1 MRLTLQIHFDFEW
14 HHAATLELTDTAAG
28 IFGASIVDYDLDYFV
43 NVASSEFAAGK
54 TIRDYRALSV
64 RHPIDLENRYSRRW
78 PPFLLDLM
86 PQGHARRKLAEHL
99 GLAEGS
105 RASDLPLLLR
115 SATGGIGNIRI
126 KEAADA
132 EAERLCVVERQ
143 GVTEAEILERSDRF
157 MEVADRF
164 GMLASGSS
172 GLQGEWPKV
181 SMTQSND
188 GLYYPDSFVTDE
200 EAVRH
205 VIVKLVR
212 SNEPVD
218 RLILEG
224 EALYSRIAQEIGLN
238 IYEPSTY
245 AEGVLI
251 IPRFDR
257 EKTQGGGTVRLGQ
270 ESLVSAIGVADF
282 GHVGT
287 HETYID
293 VLRQCSA
300 DPFADVVEYLKR
312 DIANL
317 ALGNPDNH
325 GRNSALSK
333 YQDGT
338 IRLSPLF
345 DFAPMRL
352 AKEGIVRST
361 RWAVMRDGGRDHLP
375 DWEQICVDL
384 MPDPGEQKAL
394 AATLTEFAKLLR
406 RAPAIAKDMGA
417 PPDILER
424 AMGRCLAI
432 TDSVLA
438 ACHVM
443 AKDR

>member
-1 MRLTLQIHFDFEW
+1 MRLTLQTHFDGEW
-14 HHAATLELTDTAAG
+14 HHAATLELKDDAAG
-28 IFGASIVDYDLDYFV
+28 FQGTSIVDYDLDYFV
-43 NVASSEFAAGK
+43 TVASAEFSAGK
-54 TIRDYRALSV
+54 TVRDHRALSV
-64 RHPIDLENRYSRRW
+64 RYPIDLENRYSRSW

-132 EAERLCVVERQ
+132 EAERLHGVERQ

-157 MEVADRF
+157 MEVTDRF

-181 SMTQSND
+181 SMTQAND
-188 GLYYPDSFVTDE
+188 GLYYPDSFVTDD

-224 EALYSRIAQEIGLN
+224 EALYSRIAQEIGLKVS
-238 IYEPSTY
+238 EPSSY
-245 AEGVLI
+245 AEGILI

-257 EKTQGGGTVRLGQ
+257 KRKEGGGTVRLGQ
-270 ESLVSAIGVADF
+270 ESLVSAIGIADF

-287 HETYID
+287 HEAYID
-293 VLRQCSA
+293 VLRRYSA
-300 DPFADVVEYLKR
+300 DPFSDIVEYLKR

-333 YQDGT
+333 HQDGT

-361 RWAVMRDGGRDHLP
+361 RWAIMRDSGRDHHP
-375 DWEQICVDL
+375 DWRRICAEL
-384 MPDPGEQKAL
+384 MPDGGDQKAL
-394 AATLTEFAKLLR
+394 EAILVAFAGQLR
-406 RAPAIAKDMGA
+406 QVPAMAKEIGA
-417 PPDILER
+417 SAGILDH
-424 AMGRCLAI
+424 AMGRCLEIA
-432 TDSVLA
+432 DGVLA
-438 ACHVM
+438 AW
-443 AKDR
+443 R

>member
-1 MRLTLQIHFDFEW
+1 
-14 HHAATLELTDTAAG
+14 
-28 IFGASIVDYDLDYFV
+28 
-43 NVASSEFAAGK
+43 
-54 TIRDYRALSV
+54 
-64 RHPIDLENRYSRRW
+64 
-78 PPFLLDLM
+78 LDLM

-126 KEAADA
+126 KEAA
-132 EAERLCVVERQ
+132 EAETERLHGVQRQ
-143 GVTEAEILERSDRF
+143 GVTEVEILERSDRF

-181 SMTQSND
+181 SMTQAND
-188 GLYYPDSFVTDE
+188 GLYYPDSCVTDD

-238 IYEPSTY
+238 VSEPSTH
-245 AEGVLI
+245 AEGILI

-257 EKTQGGGTVRLGQ
+257 KKREGGGTVRLGQ

-287 HETYID
+287 HEAYIE
-293 VLRQCSA
+293 VLRQYSA
-300 DPFADVVEYLKR
+300 DPFADIVEYLKR

-333 YQDGT
+333 HQDGT

-352 AKEGIVRST
+352 AKERIVRST
-361 RWAVMRDGGRDHLP
+361 RWAMMRDGGRDHLP
-375 DWEQICVDL
+375 DWQRICAEL
-384 MPDPGEQKAL
+384 MPDPAEQKV
-394 AATLTEFAKLLR
+394 LTAELSAFAEHLR
-406 RAPAIAKDMGA
+406 QTPRMANDMGTS
-417 PPDILER
+417 PEILER
-424 AMGRCLAI
+424 AMGRCFAI
-432 TDSVLA
+432 TDSLL
-438 ACHVM
+438 M
-443 AKDR
+443 TQ

>member
-1 MRLTLQIHFDFEW
+1 MRLTLQTHFNGDW
-14 HHAATLELTDTAAG
+14 HHAATLELKDDAAG
-28 IFGASIVDYDLDYFV
+28 FQGASIVDYDLDYFV
-43 NVASSEFAAGK
+43 TMASAEFAAGK
-54 TIRDYRALSV
+54 TVRDHRALSV
-64 RHPIDLENRYSRRW
+64 RYPVDLENRYSRSW

-99 GLAEGS
+99 GLTEDS
-105 RASDLPLLLR
+105 RVSDLPLLLR

-126 KEAADA
+126 KEAA
-132 EAERLCVVERQ
+132 EAETERLRGVERQ

-181 SMTQSND
+181 AMTQANN
-188 GLYYPDSFVTDE
+188 GLYYPDSFVADDE
-200 EAVRH
+200 AARH

-212 SNEPVD
+212 SSESVD

-224 EALYSRIAQEIGLN
+224 EALYSRIAKEIGLN
-238 IYEPSTY
+238 VNEPSAY
-245 AEGVLI
+245 AEGILI

-257 EKTQGGGTVRLGQ
+257 KKNEGGGIVRLSQ

-287 HETYID
+287 HEAYID
-293 VLRQCSA
+293 VLRQFSA
-300 DPFADVVEYLKR
+300 DPFADIVEYLKR

-333 YQDGT
+333 HNDGT

-361 RWAVMRDGGRDHLP
+361 RWAMMRDNGRDHLP
-375 DWEQICVDL
+375 DWKHICIEL
-384 MPDPGEQKAL
+384 MTDPAQQKAVM
-394 AATLTEFAKLLR
+394 AALSKFAQHLHQAPTL
-406 RAPAIAKDMGA
+406 AKDLGA
-417 PPDILER
+417 SPETLGR
-424 AMGRCLAI
+424 AMGRCVEIA
-432 TDSVLA
+432 DSVLA
-438 ACHVM
+438 ACH
-443 AKDR
+443 

>member
-1 MRLTLQIHFDFEW
+1 MRLMLQTHFYGQW
-14 HHAATLELTDTAAG
+14 HHAATLELKDDAAYYQ
-28 IFGASIVDYDLDYFV
+28 GASIVDYDLDYFV
-43 NVASSEFAAGK
+43 TVASAEFAGGK
-54 TIRDYRALSV
+54 TVRDHRALSV
-64 RHPIDLENRYSRRW
+64 RYPVDLENRYSRSW

-99 GLAEGS
+99 SLAEGS

-126 KEAADA
+126 KEAA
-132 EAERLCVVERQ
+132 EAETERLRGVERQ

-181 SMTQSND
+181 SMTQAND
-188 GLYYPDSFVTDE
+188 GLYYPDSFVTDD

-238 IYEPSTY
+238 VDEPSTY
-245 AEGVLI
+245 AESVLI

-257 EKTQGGGTVRLGQ
+257 KKKEGGGTVRLGQ

-282 GHVGT
+282 GHVGS
-287 HETYID
+287 HEAYID
-293 VLRQCSA
+293 VLREYSA
-300 DPFADVVEYLKR
+300 NPFADIVEYLKR

-333 YQDGT
+333 HQDGT

-361 RWAVMRDGGRDHLP
+361 RWAMMRDGGRDHLP
-375 DWEQICVDL
+375 DWKRICAEL
-384 MPDPGEQKAL
+384 IPDPDEQNAL
-394 AATLTEFAKLLR
+394 AAELSVFAEYLR
-406 RAPAIAKDMGA
+406 QTPAMAKDMGGS
-417 PPDILER
+417 PEILER
-424 AMGRCLAI
+424 AMGRCIEIAE
-432 TDSVLA
+432 SVLA
-438 ACHVM
+438 ACH
-443 AKDR
+443 

>member
-1 MRLTLQIHFDFEW
+1 
-14 HHAATLELTDTAAG
+14 
-28 IFGASIVDYDLDYFV
+28 
-43 NVASSEFAAGK
+43 
-54 TIRDYRALSV
+54 
-64 RHPIDLENRYSRRW
+64 
-78 PPFLLDLM
+78 M

-99 GLAEGS
+99 SLAEGS

-132 EAERLCVVERQ
+132 EAERLRAVERQ

-181 SMTQSND
+181 SMTQAND
-188 GLYYPDSFVTDE
+188 GLYYPDSFVTDD

-224 EALYSRIAQEIGLN
+224 EALYSRIAQEIGLDVN
-238 IYEPSTY
+238 EPSTH

-257 EKTQGGGTVRLGQ
+257 KKTQSGGTVRLGQ

-282 GHVGT
+282 GHIGT
-287 HETYID
+287 HEAYID
-293 VLRQCSA
+293 VLRQYSA
-300 DPFADVVEYLKR
+300 DPFADIVEYLKR

-333 YQDGT
+333 HQDGT

-361 RWAVMRDGGRDHLP
+361 RWAMMRDGGRDHLP
-375 DWEQICVDL
+375 DWKHICGEL
-384 MPDPGEQKAL
+384 MPDPAEHSGS
-394 AATLTEFAKLLR
+394 AATLAMFAEHLH
-406 RAPAIAKDMGA
+406 RAPAMAKEMGA
-417 PPDILER
+417 STDILER
-424 AMGRCLAI
+424 AMGRCSEIA
-432 TDSVLA
+432 DSVLA
-438 ACHVM
+438 VC
-443 AKDR
+443 R

>member
-1 MRLTLQIHFDFEW
+1 MRLTLETHFEGEW
-14 HHAATLELTDTAAG
+14 HYAATLEVQDDATG
-28 IFGASIVDYDLDYFV
+28 YHGASIVDYDLDYFV
-43 NVASSEFAAGK
+43 TAASAEFAAGK
-54 TIRDYRALSV
+54 TVRDYRALSV
-64 RHPIDLENRYSRRW
+64 RYPVDLENRYSRSW

-99 GLAEGS
+99 GLAETS

-132 EAERLCVVERQ
+132 ETGRLRNVQRQ
-143 GVTEAEILERSDRF
+143 GVTEAEILDRSERF

-181 SMTQSND
+181 SMTQAND
-188 GLYYPDSFVTDE
+188 GLYYPDSFVTDD

-224 EALYSRIAQEIGLN
+224 EALYSRIALEMGLDVS
-238 IYEPSTY
+238 EPSTY

-257 EKTQGGGTVRLGQ
+257 RKREGGGIMRLGQ

-287 HETYID
+287 HEAFID
-293 VLRQCSA
+293 VLRRYSA
-300 DPFADVVEYLKR
+300 NPFADIVEYLKR

-333 YQDGT
+333 HTDGT
-338 IRLSPLF
+338 IQLSPLF

-361 RWAVMRDGGRDHLP
+361 RWAMMRDSGRDHLP
-375 DWEQICVDL
+375 DWKRICVEL
-384 MPDPGEQKAL
+384 MPSPDEQAALVAALSSFAEHLQKAPDM
-394 AATLTEFAKLLR
+394 AR
-406 RAPAIAKDMGA
+406 DMGA
-417 PPDILER
+417 SPEILER
-424 AMGRCLAI
+424 AMGRSREI
-432 TDSVLA
+432 TDSLLA
-438 ACHVM
+438 ACS
-443 AKDR
+443 

>member
-1 MRLTLQIHFDFEW
+1 MRLTLQTHFNGEW
-14 HHAATLELTDTAAG
+14 HHAATLELKDDAAG
-28 IFGASIVDYDLDYFV
+28 FQGASIVDYDLDYFV
-43 NVASSEFAAGK
+43 TVASAEFAAGK
-54 TIRDYRALSV
+54 IVRDHRALSV
-64 RHPIDLENRYSRRW
+64 RYPVDLENRYSRSW

-105 RASDLPLLLR
+105 RASDLQLLLR

-132 EAERLCVVERQ
+132 ETERLRGVERQ
-143 GVTEAEILERSDRF
+143 GVTEADILERSDRF

-181 SMTQSND
+181 SMTQAND
-188 GLYYPDSFVTDE
+188 GLYYPDSFVTDD

-238 IYEPSTY
+238 VSEPSTY

-257 EKTQGGGTVRLGQ
+257 KKREGVGTIRLGQ

-287 HETYID
+287 HEAYID
-293 VLRQCSA
+293 ILRQYSA
-300 DPFADVVEYLKR
+300 DPFADIVEYLKR

-333 YQDGT
+333 HQDGT

-361 RWAVMRDGGRDHLP
+361 RWAMMRDGGRDHLP
-375 DWEQICVDL
+375 DWKRICAEL
-384 MPDPGEQKAL
+384 MPDPVEHKAL
-394 AATLTEFAKLLR
+394 AAALSEFAEHLR
-406 RAPAIAKDMGA
+406 HAPDMANDMGTS
-417 PPDILER
+417 PEILER
-424 AMGRCLAI
+424 AMGRCMEIA
-432 TDSVLA
+432 DSVLA
-438 ACHVM
+438 TCQ
-443 AKDR
+443 

>member
-1 MRLTLQIHFDFEW
+1 MHLTLQTHFNGEW
-14 HHAATLELTDTAAG
+14 HHAATLELKDDATG
-28 IFGASIVDYDLDYFV
+28 FQGASIVDYDLDYFV
-43 NVASSEFAAGK
+43 TAASVEFAAGK
-54 TIRDYRALSV
+54 VVRDHRALSV
-64 RHPIDLENRYSRRW
+64 RYSIDLENRYSRSW

-86 PQGHARRKLAEHL
+86 PQGHARRKLADHL
-99 GLAEGS
+99 GLAEDS

-126 KEAADA
+126 KEAA
-132 EAERLCVVERQ
+132 EAETERLYGVQRQ
-143 GVTEAEILERSDRF
+143 GVTVEEILERSDRF

-164 GMLASGSS
+164 GILASGSI

-181 SMTQSND
+181 SMTQAND
-188 GLYYPDSFVTDE
+188 GLYYPDSFVTDD

-224 EALYSRIAQEIGLN
+224 EAFYSRIAQEIGLN
-238 IYEPSTY
+238 VSEPSTY

-257 EKTQGGGTVRLGQ
+257 QKRHGGGTVRLGQ

-287 HETYID
+287 HEAYID
-293 VLRQCSA
+293 VLRQYSA
-300 DPFADVVEYLKR
+300 DPFADIVEYLKR

-333 YQDGT
+333 HQNGT

-352 AKEGIVRST
+352 AKEGVVRST
-361 RWAVMRDGGRDHLP
+361 SWAMMRDEGRDHFP
-375 DWEQICVDL
+375 DWKRICAEL
-384 MPDPGEQKAL
+384 MHDPAEHKAL
-394 AATLTEFAKLLR
+394 AAALCTFAGHLHQ
-406 RAPAIAKDMGA
+406 APDMAKNMA
-417 PPDILER
+417 AASEIQER
-424 AMGRCLAI
+424 AMGRCIEIA
-432 TDSVLA
+432 DSVLA
-438 ACHVM
+438 ACQ
-443 AKDR
+443 

>member
-1 MRLTLQIHFDFEW
+1 MRLTLETHFEGEW
-14 HHAATLELTDTAAG
+14 HYAATLEVQDDATGYQGAA
-28 IFGASIVDYDLDYFV
+28 IVDYDLDYFV
-43 NVASSEFAAGK
+43 TAASAEFAAGK
-54 TIRDYRALSV
+54 TVRDYRALSV
-64 RHPIDLENRYSRRW
+64 RYPVDLENRYSRSW
-78 PPFLLDLM
+78 PPFLLDLL

-99 GLAEGS
+99 GLAEAS

-132 EAERLCVVERQ
+132 EAGRLRNVQRQ

-181 SMTQSND
+181 SMTQAND
-188 GLYYPDSFVTDE
+188 GLYYPDSFVTDD

-212 SNEPVD
+212 SNEPID

-224 EALYSRIAQEIGLN
+224 EALYSRIAQEISLN
-238 IYEPSTY
+238 VSEPSAY

-257 EKTQGGGTVRLGQ
+257 KNKEGVGAVRLGQ

-287 HETYID
+287 HEAYID
-293 VLRQCSA
+293 VLRQYSA
-300 DPFADVVEYLKR
+300 DPFADIVEYIKR

-333 YQDGT
+333 HQDGT

-361 RWAVMRDGGRDHLP
+361 RWAIMRDGGRDHLP
-375 DWEQICVDL
+375 DWKHICGEL
-384 MPDPGEQKAL
+384 MPDPADHNAL
-394 AATLTEFAKLLR
+394 AAELSVFAEYLR
-406 RAPAIAKDMGA
+406 QTPAMAKDMGGS
-417 PPDILER
+417 PEVLER
-424 AMGRCLAI
+424 AMGRCIEIAE
-432 TDSVLA
+432 SVLA
-438 ACHVM
+438 ACQ
-443 AKDR
+443 

>member
-1 MRLTLQIHFDFEW
+1 MQLTLQTHFDGGW
-14 HHAATLELTDTAAG
+14 HGAAMLELKDGEAG
-28 IFGASIVDYDLDYFV
+28 FLGASIVDYDLDYFV
-43 NVASSEFAAGK
+43 TVASADFSAGK
-54 TIRDYRALSV
+54 TVRDHRALSV
-64 RHPIDLENRYSRRW
+64 RYPVDLENRYSRSW
-78 PPFLLDLM
+78 PRFLLDLM
-86 PQGHARRKLAEHL
+86 PQGHARRQLAGHL
-99 GLAEGS
+99 GLPEGS

-126 KEAADA
+126 REAADA
-132 EAERLCVVERQ
+132 ETERLRGVERQ

-181 SMTQSND
+181 AMTQAND
-188 GLYYPDSFVTDE
+188 GLYYPDSFVGDD

-212 SNEPVD
+212 SNEPAD

-224 EALYSRIAQEIGLN
+224 EALYSRIAQAIGLN
-238 IYEPSTY
+238 VSEPSTY
-245 AEGVLI
+245 SEGVLI

-257 EKTQGGGTVRLGQ
+257 KKKVGGGTVRLGQ

-282 GHVGT
+282 DHIGT
-287 HETYID
+287 HEAYIG
-293 VLRQCSA
+293 VLRQYSA
-300 DPFADVVEYLKR
+300 DPFADIVEYLRR

-333 YQDGT
+333 HQDGT

-361 RWAVMRDGGRDHLP
+361 RWAMMQDVGRDHLP
-375 DWEQICVDL
+375 DWKRICAEL
-384 MPDPGEQKAL
+384 MPDSAEQKAL
-394 AATLTEFAKLLR
+394 AAMLAEFAEHLR
-406 RAPAIAKDMGA
+406 QAPAMAKELGA
-417 PPDILER
+417 ASDILDR
-424 AMGRCLAI
+424 AMGRCIEI
-432 TDSVLA
+432 TDSVLV
-438 ACHVM
+438 ACQ
-443 AKDR
+443 

>member
-1 MRLTLQIHFDFEW
+1 
-14 HHAATLELTDTAAG
+14 
-28 IFGASIVDYDLDYFV
+28 
-43 NVASSEFAAGK
+43 
-54 TIRDYRALSV
+54 
-64 RHPIDLENRYSRRW
+64 
-78 PPFLLDLM
+78 M
-86 PQGHARRKLAEHL
+86 PQGHARRKLADHL
-99 GLAEGS
+99 GLSEGARS
-105 RASDLPLLLR
+105 SDLPLLLR
-115 SATGGIGNIRI
+115 SAVGGIGNVRI
-126 KEAADA
+126 KEAA
-132 EAERLCVVERQ
+132 EAEKQRLHGVQRQ

-181 SMTQSND
+181 SMTKAID
-188 GLYYPDSFVTDE
+188 GLYYPDSFVSDD

-224 EALYSRIAQEIGLN
+224 EALYSQIAQKIGLN
-238 IYEPSTY
+238 VSEPSAY

-257 EKTQGGGTVRLGQ
+257 KKREGGGTVRLGQ

-282 GHVGT
+282 GYVGT
-287 HETYID
+287 HEAYID
-293 VLRQCSA
+293 ILRQYSA
-300 DPFADVVEYLKR
+300 DPLADVVEYLKR

-325 GRNSALSK
+325 GRNTALTK
-333 YQDGT
+333 FQDGT
-338 IRLSPLF
+338 VRLSPLF

-361 RWAVMRDGGRDHLP
+361 RWATMRDAGRDHFP
-375 DWEQICVDL
+375 DWKKICAELFPDL
-384 MPDPGEQKAL
+384 TEQKILASAL
-394 AATLTEFAKLLR
+394 LTFA
-406 RAPAIAKDMGA
+406 
-417 PPDILER
+417 
-424 AMGRCLAI
+424 
-432 TDSVLA
+432 
-438 ACHVM
+438 
-443 AKDR
+443 

>member
-1 MRLTLQIHFDFEW
+1 MRLTLQCHFNGAW
-14 HHAATLELTDTAAG
+14 HDAATLELKDAAAG
-28 IFGASIVDYDLDYFV
+28 FQGASIVDYDLDYFV
-43 NVASSEFAAGK
+43 TVASAEFAAGK
-54 TIRDYRALSV
+54 TVHDHRALSV
-64 RHPIDLENRYSRRW
+64 CCPVDLETRYSRNW

-99 GLAEGS
+99 SLAEGS

-126 KEAADA
+126 KEATDA
-132 EAERLCVVERQ
+132 ETERLRGVERH
-143 GVTEAEILERSDRF
+143 GVTEAEILKRSDRF

-164 GMLASGSS
+164 EMLASGSS

-181 SMTQSND
+181 SMTQAND
-188 GLYYPDSFVTDE
+188 GRYYPDSFVTDD

-212 SNEPVD
+212 SNEPMD

-224 EALYSRIAQEIGLN
+224 EALYSRIALEIGLN
-238 IYEPSTY
+238 VSQPSTY

-257 EKTQGGGTVRLGQ
+257 KKEEGGGTVRLGQ

-287 HETYID
+287 HEAYIE
-293 VLRQCSA
+293 VLRQYSA
-300 DPFADVVEYLKR
+300 DPFADIVEYLKR

-333 YQDGT
+333 HQDGT

-345 DFAPMRL
+345 DFAARQ
-352 AKEGIVRST
+352 
-361 RWAVMRDGGRDHLP
+361 GGD
-375 DWEQICVDL
+375 C
-384 MPDPGEQKAL
+384 AL
-394 AATLTEFAKLLR
+394 H
-406 RAPAIAKDMGA
+406 
-417 PPDILER
+417 
-424 AMGRCLAI
+424 AMGDDA
-432 TDSVLA
+432 
-438 ACHVM
+438 
-443 AKDR
+443 

>member
-1 MRLTLQIHFDFEW
+1 MQLALQVHFRSEW
-14 HHAATLELTDTAAG
+14 HSAATLALETDSAG
-28 IFGASIVDYDLDYFV
+28 FQSASVVDYDLDYFAT
-43 NVASSEFAAGK
+43 VASEAFADGK
-54 TIRDYRALSV
+54 TVRDYRALSV
-64 RHPIDLENRYSRRW
+64 CYPVDLEHRYRRNW

-86 PQGHARRKLAEHL
+86 PQGHARRQLAGHL
-99 GLAEGS
+99 GLPESA

-126 KEAADA
+126 KEAA
-132 EAERLCVVERQ
+132 EAESERLRGVARQ
-143 GVTEAEILERSDRF
+143 GVTERDILERSDRF

-164 GMLASGSS
+164 AMLASGSS

-181 SMTQSND
+181 SMTQAQD
-188 GLYYPDSFVTDE
+188 GLYYPDSFVSDD

-224 EALYSRIAQEIGLN
+224 EALYSRIAEALGLDVH
-238 IYEPSTY
+238 EPSTY
-245 AEGVLI
+245 ADGVLI

-257 EKTQGGGTVRLGQ
+257 MKGVDGETLRLGQ
-270 ESLVSAIGVADF
+270 ESLVSAVGVAEF

-287 HETYID
+287 HEAYID
-293 VLRQCSA
+293 VLRQHSA
-300 DPFADVVEYLKR
+300 DPFTDIAEYLKR

-333 YQDGT
+333 DQDGT

-352 AKEGIVRST
+352 AREGVVRST
-361 RWAVMRDGGRDHLP
+361 RWAMMRDSGRDHSP
-375 DWEQICVDL
+375 DWKLIGDAL
-384 MPDPGEQKAL
+384 MADPTARDRL
-394 AATLTEFAKLLR
+394 AAVLVSFAEHLHH
-406 RAPAIAKDMGA
+406 APAMAKDWGA
-417 PPDILER
+417 PPEVLDH
-424 AMGRCLAI
+424 AMGRCRDVA
-432 TDSVLA
+432 DGVLA
-438 ACHVM
+438 AFS
-443 AKDR
+443 

>member
-1 MRLTLQIHFDFEW
+1 MRLTIQTHFDGKW
-14 HHAATLELTDTAAG
+14 HDAATLELKDNASG
-28 IFGASIVDYDLDYFV
+28 FEGASIVEYDLDYFID
-43 NVASSEFAAGK
+43 VASVEFAAGK
-54 TIRDYRALSV
+54 PVLDNRALSV
-64 RHPIDLENRYSRRW
+64 RHPVDLENRYSRRW
-78 PPFLLDLM
+78 PAFLLDLM
-86 PQGHARRKLAEHL
+86 PQGHARRKLASHL
-99 GLAEGS
+99 GLTEIS

-126 KEAADA
+126 KEAADG
-132 EAERLCVVERQ
+132 EKQRLNGVKRQ

-157 MEVADRF
+157 IEVADHF

-181 SMTQSND
+181 SMTLAND
-188 GLYYPDSFVTDE
+188 GLYYPDSFVTDD

-212 SNEPVD
+212 SNEPTD

-224 EALYSRIAQEIGLN
+224 EAHYSRIAQKIGLN
-238 IYEPSTY
+238 VSEPSIY
-245 AEGVLI
+245 AEGVLV

-257 EKTQGGGTVRLGQ
+257 KAEGGGTVRLGQ
-270 ESLVSAIGVADF
+270 ESLVSAIGIADF

-287 HETYID
+287 HEAYID

-300 DPFADVVEYLKR
+300 DPLSDIVEYLKR

-317 ALGNPDNH
+317 AMGNPDNH

-333 YQDGT
+333 HQDGA

-352 AKEGIVRST
+352 AREGIVRST
-361 RWAVMRDGGRDHLP
+361 KWAMMRDGGRDHLP
-375 DWEQICVDL
+375 DWKQICTELLVD
-384 MPDPGEQKAL
+384 PAEQKAL
-394 AATLTEFAKLLR
+394 AAALSEFAENLR
-406 RAPAIAKDMGA
+406 QAPALAKDAGA
-417 PPDILER
+417 SPEILEH
-424 AMGRCLAI
+424 AMARCVVI
-432 TDSVLA
+432 TDSVLVG
-438 ACHVM
+438 CQ
-443 AKDR
+443 

>member
-1 MRLTLQIHFDFEW
+1 MRLTLQTHFDDEW
-14 HHAATLELTDTAAG
+14 HRAATLELKDDAAG
-28 IFGASIVDYDLDYFV
+28 FQGASIVDYDLDYFV
-43 NVASSEFAAGK
+43 TMASAEFATGK
-54 TIRDYRALSV
+54 TVRDHRALSV
-64 RHPIDLENRYSRRW
+64 RYPVDLQNRYSRSW
-78 PPFLLDLM
+78 PPLLLDLM
-86 PQGHARRKLAEHL
+86 PQGHARRKLADHL

-126 KEAADA
+126 KEAADT
-132 EAERLCVVERQ
+132 EAERMRGVERQ

-181 SMTQSND
+181 SMTQAND
-188 GLYYPDSFVTDE
+188 GLYYPDSFVTDD

-212 SNEPVD
+212 SNDPVD

-238 IYEPSTY
+238 VSEPSTY

-257 EKTQGGGTVRLGQ
+257 KKKESGGTIRLGQ

-287 HETYID
+287 HEAYID
-293 VLRQCSA
+293 VLRQYSA
-300 DPFADVVEYLKR
+300 NPFSDIAEYLKR

-317 ALGNPDNH
+317 ALGNPNNH
-325 GRNSALSK
+325 CRNSALSK
-333 YQDGT
+333 QQDST

-361 RWAVMRDGGRDHLP
+361 RWALMRDGGRDHLP
-375 DWEQICVDL
+375 DWKRICAELMADPAEQN
-384 MPDPGEQKAL
+384 AL
-394 AATLTEFAKLLR
+394 AAELSAFAEYLR
-406 RAPAIAKDMGA
+406 QTPAVAKDMGA
-417 PPDILER
+417 SPEILER
-424 AMGRCLAI
+424 AMGRCIVIA
-432 TDSVLA
+432 DSVLA
-438 ACHVM
+438 ACQ
-443 AKDR
+443 

>member
-1 MRLTLQIHFDFEW
+1 MRLTLQTHFDGEW
-14 HHAATLELTDTAAG
+14 HHTATLELNDDAVG
-28 IFGASIVDYDLDYFV
+28 FQGASIVDYDLDYFV
-43 NVASSEFAAGK
+43 AVASAEFAAGR
-54 TIRDYRALSV
+54 TVRDHRALSV
-64 RHPIDLENRYSRRW
+64 RCPVDLENRYSRSW

-86 PQGHARRKLAEHL
+86 PQGHARRKLADHL
-99 GLAEGS
+99 GLAEGA

-132 EAERLCVVERQ
+132 ETERLRGVERQ
-143 GVTEAEILERSDRF
+143 GVTETEILERSDRF

-181 SMTQSND
+181 SMTQAND
-188 GLYYPDSFVTDE
+188 GLYYPDSFVTDD

-218 RLILEG
+218 RLVLEG

-238 IYEPSTY
+238 VSEPSTY

-257 EKTQGGGTVRLGQ
+257 KKRDGGGTIRLGQ

-287 HETYID
+287 HEAYID
-293 VLRQCSA
+293 VLRQHSA
-300 DPFADVVEYLKR
+300 DPFADIVEYVKR

-333 YQDGT
+333 HQDGT

-361 RWAVMRDGGRDHLP
+361 RWAMMRDSGRDHLP
-375 DWEQICVDL
+375 DWKRICADL
-384 MPDPGEQKAL
+384 MPDTAEQNAL
-394 AATLTEFAKLLR
+394 AAQLSAFADYLR
-406 RAPAIAKDMGA
+406 QTPAMVKDIGA
-417 PPDILER
+417 SPDITDR
-424 AMGRCLAI
+424 AMGRCIEIA
-432 TDSVLA
+432 DSVLA
-438 ACHVM
+438 AYS
-443 AKDR
+443 

>member
-1 MRLTLQIHFDFEW
+1 MRLTLQTHLNHEW
-14 HHAATLELTDTAAG
+14 HYAAALELKDDDAG
-28 IFGASIVDYDLDYFV
+28 FQGASIVDYDLDYFV
-43 NVASSEFAAGK
+43 TMASAEFAAGK
-54 TIRDYRALSV
+54 TVHDHRALSV
-64 RHPIDLENRYSRRW
+64 RYPVDLENRYSRSW

-126 KEAADA
+126 KEAA
-132 EAERLCVVERQ
+132 EAETERLRRVERQ

-157 MEVADRF
+157 MEIADRF

-181 SMTQSND
+181 SMTKAKD
-188 GLYYPDSFVTDE
+188 GLYYPDSFVTDD

-224 EALYSRIAQEIGLN
+224 EALYSRIAQKIGLN
-238 IYEPSTY
+238 VSEPSTY
-245 AEGVLI
+245 AEGILI

-257 EKTQGGGTVRLGQ
+257 RKMARGGTVRLGQ
-270 ESLVSAIGVADF
+270 ESLVSAVGVADF

-287 HETYID
+287 HEAYIE
-293 VLRQCSA
+293 VLRQFSA
-300 DPFADVVEYLKR
+300 DPFADIVEYLKR

-333 YQDGT
+333 HQDGT

-375 DWEQICVDL
+375 DWKRICTEL
-384 MPDPGEQKAL
+384 MPVPAEQELLMASICAFAQHLQHAPEL
-394 AATLTEFAKLLR
+394 AKR
-406 RAPAIAKDMGA
+406 MGA
-417 PPDILER
+417 SPEVLER
-424 AMGRCLAI
+424 AMGRCKEIA
-432 TDSVLA
+432 DNVVA
-438 ACHVM
+438 AC
-443 AKDR
+443 R

>member
-1 MRLTLQIHFDFEW
+1 MRLTLQTHFDNEW
-14 HHAATLELTDTAAG
+14 HDAATLELKDDAAG
-28 IFGASIVDYDLDYFV
+28 YQGASIVDYDLDYFV
-43 NVASSEFAAGK
+43 TAASAEFAAGK
-54 TIRDYRALSV
+54 TVRDHRALSV
-64 RHPIDLENRYSRRW
+64 RYPVDLENRYSSRW

-86 PQGHARRKLAEHL
+86 PQGHARRKLAYHL

-115 SATGGIGNIRI
+115 SAAGGIGNIRI

-132 EAERLCVVERQ
+132 ETERMRTVQRQ
-143 GVTEAEILERSDRF
+143 GVTEAEILERSERF

-181 SMTQSND
+181 SMTQAND
-188 GLYYPDSFVTDE
+188 GLYYPDSFVTDD
-200 EAVRH
+200 EAARH

-224 EALYSRIAQEIGLN
+224 EALYSQIAQKIGLN
-238 IYEPSTY
+238 VSEPSTY

-257 EKTQGGGTVRLGQ
+257 KKTEGGGTVRLGQ

-282 GHVGT
+282 GYVGT
-287 HETYID
+287 HEAYID
-293 VLRQCSA
+293 VLRQYSA
-300 DPFADVVEYLKR
+300 DPLSDMVEYLKR

-317 ALGNPDNH
+317 AFGNPDNH
-325 GRNSALSK
+325 GRNSALTK
-333 YQDGT
+333 HQDGT

-361 RWAVMRDGGRDHLP
+361 RWAIMHDVGRDHLP
-375 DWEQICVDL
+375 DWMHIYGEL
-384 MPDPGEQKAL
+384 MRDPAEQKAL
-394 AATLTEFAKLLR
+394 AAALSVFAEHLLQ
-406 RAPAIAKDMGA
+406 APAMAKEMGA
-417 PPDILER
+417 ASEILER
-424 AMGRCLAI
+424 AMGRCIQIAH
-432 TDSVLA
+432 SVLA
-438 ACHVM
+438 ANL
-443 AKDR
+443 

>member
-1 MRLTLQIHFDFEW
+1 M
-14 HHAATLELTDTAAG
+14 
-28 IFGASIVDYDLDYFV
+28 ASV
-43 NVASSEFAAGK
+43 EFAAGK
-54 TIRDYRALSV
+54 AVRDHRALSV
-64 RHPIDLENRYSRRW
+64 RYPIDLENRYSHSW

-86 PQGHARRKLAEHL
+86 PQGHARRKLADHL

-126 KEAADA
+126 KEAVDA
-132 EAERLCVVERQ
+132 ETERLYGVQRQ
-143 GVTEAEILERSDRF
+143 GVTVEEILERSDRF

-181 SMTQSND
+181 SMTQAND
-188 GLYYPDSFVTDE
+188 GLYYPDSFVTDD
-200 EAVRH
+200 EAVCH

-224 EALYSRIAQEIGLN
+224 EAFYSRIAQEIGLN
-238 IYEPSTY
+238 VSEPSTY

-257 EKTQGGGTVRLGQ
+257 QKRHGGGTVRLGQ

-287 HETYID
+287 HEAYID
-293 VLRQCSA
+293 VLRKYSA
-300 DPFADVVEYLKR
+300 NPFADIVEYLKR

-333 YQDGT
+333 HQNGT
-338 IRLSPLF
+338 VRLSPLF
-345 DFAPMRL
+345 DFTPMRL

-361 RWAVMRDGGRDHLP
+361 RWAMMRDDGRDHFP
-375 DWEQICVDL
+375 DWKRVCAEL
-384 MPDPGEQKAL
+384 MHDPAEHKAL
-394 AATLTEFAKLLR
+394 AAALCKFAGHLHQ
-406 RAPAIAKDMGA
+406 APDMAKNMA
-417 PPDILER
+417 AASEIREH
-424 AMGRCLAI
+424 AMGRCIEIA
-432 TDSVLA
+432 DSVLA
-438 ACHVM
+438 ACQ
-443 AKDR
+443 

>member
-1 MRLTLQIHFDFEW
+1 MLLTLQTHFNGEW
-14 HHAATLELTDTAAG
+14 HHAATLDVKDDAAG
-28 IFGASIVDYDLDYFV
+28 FRGVSIVDYDLDYFV
-43 NVASSEFAAGK
+43 TVASAEFAAGK
-54 TIRDYRALSV
+54 TVRDHRALSV
-64 RHPIDLENRYSRRW
+64 RYPVDLENRYRRSW

-99 GLAEGS
+99 ALAEGS
-105 RASDLPLLLR
+105 HASDLPLLLR

-126 KEAADA
+126 KEAAGA
-132 EAERLCVVERQ
+132 ETERLRGVERQ

-181 SMTQSND
+181 SMTQAND
-188 GLYYPDSFVTDE
+188 GLYYPDSFVTDD

-224 EALYSRIAQEIGLN
+224 EALYSRIAQGIGLN
-238 IYEPSTY
+238 VSEPSTY

-257 EKTQGGGTVRLGQ
+257 KKNEGGGTMRLGQ

-287 HETYID
+287 HEAYID
-293 VLRQCSA
+293 VLRQYSA
-300 DPFADVVEYLKR
+300 NPFADIVEYLKR

-333 YQDGT
+333 HQDGT

-361 RWAVMRDGGRDHLP
+361 RWAMMRDGGLDHLP
-375 DWEQICVDL
+375 DWKRVCTEL
-384 MPDPGEQKAL
+384 MSDPAGQMAL
-394 AATLTEFAKLLR
+394 AAAISTFAEYLR
-406 RAPAIAKDMGA
+406 QAPIVAKDMGA
-417 PPDILER
+417 SPEIRER
-424 AMGRCLAI
+424 AMGRCIEI
-432 TDSVLA
+432 TDSVLT
-438 ACHVM
+438 ACS
-443 AKDR
+443 

>member
-1 MRLTLQIHFDFEW
+1 MRLTLQIHFDGKW
-14 HHAATLELTDTAAG
+14 HHAATLELKDDAAG
-28 IFGASIVDYDLDYFV
+28 FQGASIVDYDLDYFV
-43 NVASSEFAAGK
+43 TVASAEFAAGK
-54 TIRDYRALSV
+54 IVRDHRALSV
-64 RHPIDLENRYSRRW
+64 RYPVDLENRYSRSW

-99 GLAEGS
+99 SLAEGS

-126 KEAADA
+126 KEAA
-132 EAERLCVVERQ
+132 EAETERLRGVERQ

-181 SMTQSND
+181 SMTQAKD
-188 GLYYPDSFVTDE
+188 GLYYPDSFVTDD

-238 IYEPSTY
+238 VHEPSTY
-245 AEGVLI
+245 AESVLI

-257 EKTQGGGTVRLGQ
+257 KEKEGGGTVRLGQ

-282 GHVGT
+282 GHVGS
-287 HETYID
+287 HEAYID
-293 VLRQCSA
+293 VLRQYSA
-300 DPFADVVEYLKR
+300 NPFADIAEYLKR

-333 YQDGT
+333 HQDGT

-361 RWAVMRDGGRDHLP
+361 RWAMMRDSGRDHLP
-375 DWEQICVDL
+375 DWKRICAEL
-384 MPDPGEQKAL
+384 IPDPDEQNAL
-394 AATLTEFAKLLR
+394 ATELSVFAEYLR
-406 RAPAIAKDMGA
+406 QTPAMAKDMGGS
-417 PPDILER
+417 PEILER
-424 AMGRCLAI
+424 AMGRCIQIAEG
-432 TDSVLA
+432 VLA
-438 ACHVM
+438 ACQ
-443 AKDR
+443 

>member
-1 MRLTLQIHFDFEW
+1 MRLTLQTHFDDEW
-14 HHAATLELTDTAAG
+14 HHVATLELKDDAAG
-28 IFGASIVDYDLDYFV
+28 FQGASIVDYDLDYFV
-43 NVASSEFAAGK
+43 TMASAEFATGK
-54 TIRDYRALSV
+54 TVRDHRALSV
-64 RHPIDLENRYSRRW
+64 RYPVDLQNRYSRSW

-86 PQGHARRKLAEHL
+86 PQGYARRKLADHL

-126 KEAADA
+126 KEAADT
-132 EAERLCVVERQ
+132 EAERLRGVERQ
-143 GVTEAEILERSDRF
+143 GMTEGEILERSDRF

-181 SMTQSND
+181 SMTQAND
-188 GLYYPDSFVTDE
+188 GLYYLDSFVTDD
-200 EAVRH
+200 EAMRH

-212 SNEPVD
+212 SNDPVD

-238 IYEPSTY
+238 VSEPSTY
-245 AEGVLI
+245 AEGVLL

-257 EKTQGGGTVRLGQ
+257 KKKESGGTIRLGQ

-287 HETYID
+287 HEAYID
-293 VLRQCSA
+293 VLRQYSA
-300 DPFADVVEYLKR
+300 NPFADIAEYLKR

-333 YQDGT
+333 QQDST

-361 RWAVMRDGGRDHLP
+361 RWALMRDGGRDHLP
-375 DWEQICVDL
+375 DWKRICAELMADPAEQN
-384 MPDPGEQKAL
+384 AL
-394 AATLTEFAKLLR
+394 AAELSAFAEYLR
-406 RAPAIAKDMGA
+406 QTPAMAKDMGA
-417 PPDILER
+417 SPEILER
-424 AMGRCLAI
+424 AMGRCIVIA
-432 TDSVLA
+432 DSVPA
-438 ACHVM
+438 ACQ
-443 AKDR
+443 

>member
-1 MRLTLQIHFDFEW
+1 MRLELQIHFDSEW
-14 HHAATLELTDTAAG
+14 HQAATLEINDDNAG
-28 IFGASIVDYDLDYFV
+28 YQGASIVDYDLDYFV
-43 NVASSEFAAGK
+43 AAASQEFALGK
-54 TIRDYRALSV
+54 AVCDVRALSV
-64 RHPIDLENRYSRRW
+64 RYPVDLENRYSHHW
-78 PPFLLDLM
+78 PSFALDLM

-99 GLAEGS
+99 GIMEAA

-126 KEAADA
+126 RQAADA
-132 EAERLCVVERQ
+132 EAERLHGVQRQ

-181 SMTQSND
+181 SMTQAGD
-188 GLYYPDSFVTDE
+188 GLYYPDSFVDDDE
-200 EAVRH
+200 AMRH

-212 SNEPVD
+212 STEPVD

-224 EALYSRIAQEIGLN
+224 EALYSRIAAEIGLN
-238 IYEPSTY
+238 VSEVSTY
-245 AEGVLI
+245 AEGVLV

-257 EKTQGGGTVRLGQ
+257 QKRENGQTIRLGQ

-282 GHVGT
+282 GHIGA

-293 VLRQCSA
+293 ILKRYSS

-333 YQDGT
+333 YPDGR

-352 AKEGIVRST
+352 AKEGIIRST
-361 RWAVMRDGGRDHLP
+361 RWTSMRDAGRDHLP
-375 DWEQICVDL
+375 DWKLICAEL
-384 MPDPGEQKAL
+384 MPDPAEQARL
-394 AATLTEFAKLLR
+394 TAAISQFAEHLR
-406 RAPAIAKDMGA
+406 EAPRMAKDIGA
-417 PPDILER
+417 PPEILER
-424 AMGRCLAI
+424 AMSRCIEIA
-432 TDSVLA
+432 DSVSV
-438 ACHVM
+438 AC
-443 AKDR
+443 A

>member
-1 MRLTLQIHFDFEW
+1 MRLTLQVHDNGEW
-14 HHAATLELTDTAAG
+14 RGAATLQLQDEGAG
-28 IFGASIVDYDLDYFV
+28 YTGASVIDYDLDYFV
-43 NVASSEFAAGK
+43 EAASVDFANGK
-54 TIRDYRALSV
+54 AVCDHRALSV
-64 RHPIDLENRYSRRW
+64 RYPVDLENRYSRQW

-99 GLAEGS
+99 ELNEAS
-105 RASDLPLLLR
+105 READLPLLLR
-115 SATGGIGNIRI
+115 AATGGIGNIRI

-132 EAERLCVVERQ
+132 EARRRREVKRQ
-143 GVTEAEILERSDRF
+143 GVTENDILERTDHF

-181 SMTQSND
+181 SMTQASD
-188 GLYYPDSFVTDE
+188 GLYYPDGFVADD

-212 SNEPVD
+212 STEPAD

-224 EALYSRIAQEIGLN
+224 EALYSQIAVEIGLSVK
-238 IYEPSTY
+238 ETSTY

-257 EKTQGGGTVRLGQ
+257 QRGNHGQVVRLGQ

-282 GHVGT
+282 GHIGT
-287 HETYID
+287 HEAYID
-293 VLRQCSA
+293 VLKQFSS
-300 DPFADVVEYLKR
+300 DPFADIAEYIRR
-312 DIANL
+312 DVANL

-333 YQDGT
+333 YPDGS

-352 AKEGIVRST
+352 AKEGIIRST
-361 RWAVMRDGGRDHLP
+361 RWACMRDRGRDHLP
-375 DWEQICVDL
+375 DWKTICAELLDD
-384 MPDPGEQKAL
+384 PDDQMRLLSELRK
-394 AATLTEFAKLLR
+394 FAERLKQVPRMARKLD
-406 RAPAIAKDMGA
+406 APSE
-417 PPDILER
+417 ILDR
-424 AMGRCLAI
+424 AMARCAEI
-432 TDSVLA
+432 VDGVLA
-438 ACHVM
+438 TSS
-443 AKDR
+443 

>member
-1 MRLTLQIHFDFEW
+1 MRLTLQTHFDGEW
-14 HHAATLELTDTAAG
+14 HHAATLEIKDDAAG
-28 IFGASIVDYDLDYFV
+28 FQGASIVDYDLDYFV
-43 NVASSEFAAGK
+43 TVASAEFAARK
-54 TIRDYRALSV
+54 TVRDHRALSV
-64 RHPIDLENRYSRRW
+64 RYPVDLENRYSRSW

-86 PQGHARRKLAEHL
+86 PQGHARRKLAGHL

-115 SATGGIGNIRI
+115 SATGGVGNIRI
-126 KEAADA
+126 KEAA
-132 EAERLCVVERQ
+132 EAETERLRGVERQ

-164 GMLASGSS
+164 GMLASGSG

-181 SMTQSND
+181 SMTRAND
-188 GLYYPDSFVTDE
+188 GLYYPDSFVTDD

-238 IYEPSTY
+238 VSEPSTY

-257 EKTQGGGTVRLGQ
+257 KKRECGGTVRLGQ

-287 HETYID
+287 HEAYID
-293 VLRQCSA
+293 VLRQYSA
-300 DPFADVVEYLKR
+300 DPFSDIAEYLKR

-333 YQDGT
+333 HQNGT

-361 RWAVMRDGGRDHLP
+361 RWAMMRDDGRDHLP
-375 DWEQICVDL
+375 DWTRICVEL
-384 MPDPGEQKAL
+384 MPGPVERKAL
-394 AATLTEFAKLLR
+394 AVALCEFAERLQQVPDK
-406 RAPAIAKDMGA
+406 AKDMGA
-417 PPDILER
+417 PREILER
-424 AMGRCLAI
+424 AMGRCTEIA
-432 TDSVLA
+432 DSVLA
-438 ACHVM
+438 A
-443 AKDR
+443 RS

>member
-1 MRLTLQIHFDFEW
+1 MHLTLQTHFCGQW
-14 HHAATLELTDTAAG
+14 HDAATLELKDGTSG
-28 IFGASIVDYDLDYFV
+28 FKGASIVDYDLDYFV
-43 NVASSEFAAGK
+43 TIASAEFAAGK
-54 TIRDYRALSV
+54 TVRDHRALSV
-64 RHPIDLENRYSRRW
+64 RYPIDLENRYSATW

-99 GLAEGS
+99 GLAEAS
-105 RASDLPLLLR
+105 RVSDLPLLLR
-115 SATGGIGNIRI
+115 AATGGIGNIRI
-126 KEAADA
+126 MEAAQA
-132 EAERLCVVERQ
+132 EADRLRDVKRQ

-181 SMTQSND
+181 SMTQAND
-188 GLYYPDSFVTDE
+188 GLYYPDSFVIDD

-212 SNEPVD
+212 SNELVD

-224 EALYSRIAQEIGLN
+224 EGLYSRIAQEIGLN
-238 IYEPSTY
+238 VREPSTY

-257 EKTQGGGTVRLGQ
+257 QKKEGGGTVRLGQ
-270 ESLVSAIGVADF
+270 ESLVSAVGVADF

-287 HETYID
+287 NEAYID
-293 VLRQCSA
+293 VLRQYSA

-333 YQDGT
+333 YHDGT

-361 RWAVMRDGGRDHLP
+361 RWAMMRDSGRDHLP
-375 DWEQICVDL
+375 DWKQVCAEL
-384 MPDPGEQKAL
+384 MPDPAEQQTLK
-394 AATLTEFAKLLR
+394 ATLCEFAAHLSEV
-406 RAPAIAKDMGA
+406 PAMAKDMGA
-417 PPDILER
+417 TPEILER
-424 AMGRCLAI
+424 AMGRCVEIA
-432 TDSVLA
+432 DSVLTS
-438 ACHVM
+438 CE
-443 AKDR
+443 

>member
-1 MRLTLQIHFDFEW
+1 MRLTLQTHFFGQW
-14 HHAATLELTDTAAG
+14 HHAATLELKDDAAG
-28 IFGASIVDYDLDYFV
+28 FQGASIVDYDLDYFV
-43 NVASSEFAAGK
+43 TVASAEFAGGK
-54 TIRDYRALSV
+54 TVRDHRALSV
-64 RHPIDLENRYSRRW
+64 RYPVDLENRYSRRW

-99 GLAEGS
+99 SLAEGS

-126 KEAADA
+126 KEAA
-132 EAERLCVVERQ
+132 EAETERLRGVERQ

-181 SMTQSND
+181 SMTQAND
-188 GLYYPDSFVTDE
+188 GLYYPDSFVTDD

-238 IYEPSTY
+238 VDEPSTY
-245 AEGVLI
+245 AESVLI

-257 EKTQGGGTVRLGQ
+257 KKKEGGGTVRLGQ

-282 GHVGT
+282 GHVGS
-287 HETYID
+287 HEAYID
-293 VLRQCSA
+293 VLRQYSA
-300 DPFADVVEYLKR
+300 NPFADIVEYLKR

-333 YQDGT
+333 HQDGT

-361 RWAVMRDGGRDHLP
+361 RWAMMRDVGRDHLP
-375 DWEQICVDL
+375 DWKRICAEL
-384 MPDPGEQKAL
+384 IPDPDEQNAL
-394 AATLTEFAKLLR
+394 AADLSVFAEYLR
-406 RAPAIAKDMGA
+406 QTPAMAKDMGGS
-417 PPDILER
+417 PEILER
-424 AMGRCLAI
+424 AMGRCIEIAE
-432 TDSVLA
+432 SVLA
-438 ACHVM
+438 ACQ
-443 AKDR
+443 

>member
-1 MRLTLQIHFDFEW
+1 MFLTLQTHFEGEW
-14 HHAATLELTDTAAG
+14 HQAAALELKNDAAG
-28 IFGASIVDYDLDYFV
+28 FQGASIVDYDLDYFIRF
-43 NVASSEFAAGK
+43 ASVDFAEGNAAS
-54 TIRDYRALSV
+54 DNRALSIRYPV
-64 RHPIDLENRYSRRW
+64 DLENRYTPTW

-86 PQGHARRKLAEHL
+86 PQGHARRKLADHL
-99 GLAEGS
+99 GLSEGARS
-105 RASDLPLLLR
+105 SDLPLLLR
-115 SATGGIGNIRI
+115 SAAGGIGNVRI
-126 KEAADA
+126 KEAA
-132 EAERLCVVERQ
+132 EAEKQRLHGVQRQ

-181 SMTQSND
+181 SMTKAID
-188 GLYYPDSFVTDE
+188 GLYYPDSFVSDD

-224 EALYSRIAQEIGLN
+224 EALYSQIAQEIGLN
-238 IYEPSTY
+238 VSEPSAY

-257 EKTQGGGTVRLGQ
+257 KQREGGGTVRLGQ

-282 GHVGT
+282 GYVGT
-287 HETYID
+287 HEAYID
-293 VLRQCSA
+293 ILRQYSA
-300 DPFADVVEYLKR
+300 DPLADVVEYLKR

-325 GRNSALSK
+325 GRNTALTK
-333 YQDGT
+333 FQDGT
-338 IRLSPLF
+338 VRLSPLF

-361 RWAVMRDGGRDHLP
+361 RWATMRDAGRDHFP
-375 DWEQICVDL
+375 DWKKICAELFPDL
-384 MPDPGEQKAL
+384 TEQKILASALLTFAERLREAPNIAKNL
-394 AATLTEFAKLLR
+394 AA
-406 RAPAIAKDMGA
+406 APE
-417 PPDILER
+417 ILER
-424 AMGRCLAI
+424 AMARCTEIA
-432 TDSVLA
+432 DSVLQ
-438 ACHVM
+438 
-443 AKDR
+443 AKL